1 MKKIQ
6 IQTVQN
12 IDIEYELASLGD
24 RYVACLLDYFVI
36 IAYAFLML
44 LIIGEYLASLSW
56 ITYVIIY
63 LPVLFY
69 HLICEIALQGQS
81 IGKYLMK
88 LKVVKIDGTQASIGS
103 YILRWILRSVDITL
117 TFGGLATLSSII
129 TPYGQRIGDLAGG
142 TTLVSLKT
150 RDNLAFQL
158 FDPVFQQED
167 YTITFDTVT
176 NLTDQDIQL
185 IKEAL
190 LQTQHLTSNVVLF
203 ALVEKVA
210 ELLGVTVILPPRK
223 FLNIVVQD
231 YHFIHSQ

>member
-56 ITYVIIY
+56 ITYVVIY

-190 LQTQHLTSNVVLF
+190 LQTQHLASNVVLF

-210 ELLGVTVILPPRK
+210 ELLEVTVILPPRK